1 MFYYIYYFYKY
12 YYYFYYIGIFYYS
25 FRTSYDVYYSLKY
38 IFSYFNYF
46 NYFNYFIK
54 NKEIDISMYEI
65 ENVDNEWN
73 LIEIYK

>member
-1 MFYYIYYFYKY
+1 
-12 YYYFYYIGIFYYS
+12 
-25 FRTSYDVYYSLKY
+25 YSLKY

-46 NYFNYFIK
+46 NYFNYFDYFIK
-54 NKEIDISMYEI
+54 NKEVDISMYEI